1 MERIIRLARI
11 ADAPA
16 FQAIYAPIVR
26 DSATSFE
33 LDPPTVPE
41 MEQRI
46 AKTLTRWPWLV
57 CMQDDQL
64 VGYAYASQH
73 RERAAYQ
80 WATDVSV
87 YIHEQCR
94 GQGIGRMLYQSLFA
108 VLRAQ
113 GYYHVFAGIALPN
126 SGSVALHEA
135 MGMTP
140 LGIYRQ
146 VGYKLGAWHDVG
158 WWQGTLQPVLVH
170 PPPPQTITALQQS
183 PAWASLGVR

>member
-1 MERIIRLARI
+1 MGRNIRLATV
-11 ADAPA
+11 ADAPTI
-16 FQAIYAPIVR
+16 QAIYAPIVR
-26 DSATSFE
+26 ESATSFE

-46 AKTLTRWPWLV
+46 AKTLIRWPWLV
-57 CMQDDQL
+57 CVQDDVP

-87 YIHEQCR
+87 YIHAQWR
-94 GQGIGRMLYQSLFA
+94 GQGIARALYQALFT

-113 GYYHVFAGIALPN
+113 GYCQVFAGIALPN
-126 SGSVALHEA
+126 PGSVALHEA
-135 MGMTP
+135 LGMRP

-158 WWQGTLQPVLVH
+158 WWQGTLQPL
-170 PPPPQTITALQQS
+170 PASPQPPQPITALQHS
-183 PAWASLGVR
+183 PTWASLELS